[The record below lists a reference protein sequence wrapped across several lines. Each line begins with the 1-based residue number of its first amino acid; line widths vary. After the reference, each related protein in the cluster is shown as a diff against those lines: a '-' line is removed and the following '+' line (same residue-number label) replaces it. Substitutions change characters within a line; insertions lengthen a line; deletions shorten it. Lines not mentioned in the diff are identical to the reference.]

1 LPKKINALLYKNGMN
16 TLEDRAKKVYY
27 SATNGR
33 GEVGEELTTDFSDWL
48 GLLPASW
55 DWQKKA

>member
-1 LPKKINALLYKNGMN
+1 MN

-33 GEVGEELTTDFSDWL
+33 GEVGEDLQERLWL
-48 GLLPASW
+48 LFDIAQIISNTSNHKQIILCVLCALCG
-55 DWQKKA
+55 